1 MMPTLEIEIPE
12 QTLDHLDMAPSELAT
27 AMKTMAALKMYELGR
42 LSSHEAAALAGVSRA
57 EFLQLLRTYQIPP
70 FERVDATGAPIR
82 PVHELADAEVL
93 RLATMQ
99 MPTWQSRRLH
109 ELLERQREGELP
121 PEERAELAHL
131 LRLHES
137 ALLLKSEA
145 MVEAVRRGLREAGSG
160 V

>member
-1 MMPTLEIEIPE
+1 MPTLEIEVPK
-12 QTLDHLDMAPSELAT
+12 QALDHLHMEPSEFAL
-27 AMKTMAALKMYELGR
+27 AMKTMAALKMYELGQ
-42 LSSHEAAALAGVSRA
+42 LSSREAAALAGVSRG

-82 PVHELADAEVL
+82 PVHELSDAEVL

-109 ELLERQREGELP
+109 ELLEHKREGQLTT
-121 PEERAELAHL
+121 EEQVELAHL
-131 LRLHES
+131 LRLQES

-145 MVEAVRRGLREAGSG
+145 MVEAVRRGLCEAGSG
-160 V
+160 A

>member
-1 MMPTLEIEIPE
+1 MPTLEIEIPK
-12 QTLDHLDMAPSELAT
+12 QTLDHLHMELSEFAM

-42 LSSHEAAALAGVSRA
+42 LSSREAAALASVSRG

-82 PVHELADAEVL
+82 PVHELSDAEVL
-93 RLATMQ
+93 QLATMQ

-109 ELLERQREGELP
+109 ELLEHQREGQLT
-121 PEERAELAHL
+121 PEEQVELAHL
-131 LRLHES
+131 LRLHDR

-145 MVEAVRRGLREAGSG
+145 MVEAVRRSLCEAGSG
-160 V
+160 A

>member
-1 MMPTLEIEIPE
+1 MPTLEIEIPK
-12 QTLDHLDMAPSELAT
+12 QMLDRLDMEPGEFAL

-42 LSSHEAAALAGVSRA
+42 LSSREAAALAGVSRG

-70 FERVDATGAPIR
+70 FERLDAMGAPIR

-93 RLATMQ
+93 WLATMQ
-99 MPTWQSRRLH
+99 MPPWQSRRLH
-109 ELLERQREGELP
+109 ELLEHQREGQLTT
-121 PEERAELAHL
+121 EEQVELAHL

-145 MVEAVRRGLREAGSG
+145 MVEAVRRSLCEAGAG
-160 V
+160 A

>member
-1 MMPTLEIEIPE
+1 MPTLEIDIPK
-12 QTLDHLDMAPSELAT
+12 QTLDHLHMAPSEFAL

-42 LSSHEAAALAGVSRA
+42 LSSREAAALAGVSRG

-82 PVHELADAEVL
+82 PVHELSDAEVL

-99 MPTWQSRRLH
+99 MPTWQNRRLH
-109 ELLERQREGELP
+109 ELLEHQREGQLAT
-121 PEERAELAHL
+121 EEQIELAHL
-131 LRLHES
+131 SRLHDH

-145 MVEAVRRGLREAGSG
+145 MVEAARRSLCEAGSDA
-160 V
+160 